1 MKTLKIQIKRNTKLF
16 FKDKG
21 LFFTSLITP
30 LILLVL
36 YATFLANV
44 YEDSFIMAL
53 SADGAV
59 DISYIDND
67 IIKGCVG
74 GQLISSILAVSCVTV
89 AFCSNMLMVQDKF
102 SGAKRDFLVSPV
114 RSSTLSIAYYLS
126 TLISTLIIC
135 LTATVVCLVYVAF
148 VGFYMSALDVILL
161 ITDVFLLVMFGTAIS
176 SVVNYFLKSQGQVS
190 AVGSIVSSCYG
201 FLSGAYMPISQFSE
215 GLRSVIGFLP
225 GTYGTSLL
233 RSHAL
238 RGAISALRD
247 CGAPTESISVLEDIV
262 DCNVYFFDTAV
273 GNVGK
278 YLILIISTALLIGAY
293 VLINV
298 LAARKSKGVR
308 EN

>member
-53 SADGAV
+53 SADGTV
-59 DISYIDND
+59 DISYIDNN

-102 SGAKRDFLVSPV
+102 NGSRRDFLISPI
-114 RSSTLSIAYYLS
+114 RPSTLSLAYYLT
-126 TLISTLIIC
+126 TLLSTLIIC
-135 LTATVVCLVYVAF
+135 LTAAAVCLIYVAF
-148 VGFYMSALDVILL
+148 VGFYMSALDVFLL
-161 ITDVFLLVMFGTAIS
+161 IVDVFLLVMFGTAIS

-201 FLSGAYMPISQFSE
+201 FISGAYMPISQFSV
-215 GLRSVIGFLP
+215 GLRRVIGFLP

-238 RGAISALRD
+238 RGAIGALRD
-247 CGAPTESISVLEDIV
+247 SGAPKEAVSILEDIV

-273 GNVGK
+273 NDMGK
-278 YLILIISTALLIGAY
+278 YLILILSTVFFIALY

-298 LAARKSKGVR
+298 ISGRKSK
-308 EN
+308 NTM

>member
-1 MKTLKIQIKRNTKLF
+1 
-16 FKDKG
+16 
-21 LFFTSLITP
+21 
-30 LILLVL
+30 
-36 YATFLANV
+36 
-44 YEDSFIMAL
+44 
-53 SADGAV
+53 
-59 DISYIDND
+59 
-67 IIKGCVG
+67 
-74 GQLISSILAVSCVTV
+74 
-89 AFCSNMLMVQDKF
+89 
-102 SGAKRDFLVSPV
+102 
-114 RSSTLSIAYYLS
+114 
-126 TLISTLIIC
+126 
-135 LTATVVCLVYVAF
+135 
-148 VGFYMSALDVILL
+148 
-161 ITDVFLLVMFGTAIS
+161 
-176 SVVNYFLKSQGQVS
+176 
-190 AVGSIVSSCYG
+190 
-201 FLSGAYMPISQFSE
+201 MPISQFSE

-238 RGAISALRD
+238 RGAIYALRD